1 MKRRIQKKI
10 AKRAGIYSYR
20 KYRQLDQNSR
30 VLASAEFAISQLSK
44 RFRYSLNGID
54 VELHP
59 PISYT
64 QLGIHVDFLKM
75 RV

>member
-20 KYRQLDQNSR
+20 KYKRLDQNSR
-30 VLASAEFAISQLSK
+30 ILASAEFAISQLAK
-44 RFRYSLNGID
+44 RFRYCLNGID

-64 QLGIHVDFLKM
+64 VLDIHVDSSKTQA
-75 RV
+75 